1 MQLSRRIILDMHDT
15 AKPSVFVGSSKEGLP
30 IAKAV
35 QYRLAA
41 IADTEI
47 WNEGAFGLTYGTLE
61 SLVQILDRFE
71 FAILIL
77 TPDDLVLSRGEHQN
91 GPRDNLLLELGLFMG
106 KLGRARTFALYP
118 RNKDLKLPSDLA
130 GVALAAFDD
139 PGDPGR
145 LVNAIGPACYQ
156 IEMAIQAFSRDLRV
170 PQLQSEVRQQGVLLA
185 EQQRRLDEQ
194 QEMINSLAKYSIA
207 DHVFVI
213 LKYCYH
219 HVEYNFSRDNTNQM
233 RSLHY
238 LLDHGYVENLDV
250 NVLGSPVNLSEKL
263 VLTPAG
269 RLLVELRD
277 RAVSES
283 GA

>member
-1 MQLSRRIILDMHDT
+1 MISGMTTNDVV
-15 AKPSVFVGSSKEGLP
+15 KPSIFVGSSKEGLP
-30 IAKAV
+30 VAKAV
-35 QYRLAA
+35 QYRLAQ

-71 FAILIL
+71 FAILVL
-77 TPDDLVLSRGEHQN
+77 TPDDLVVSRGERQN

-106 KLGRARTFALYP
+106 KLGRAKTFVLYP

-130 GVALAAFDD
+130 GVAMAAFDD
-139 PGDPGR
+139 PDDPTR

-156 IEMAIQAFSRDLRV
+156 IEVAIQAFSRDLRV
-170 PQLQSEVRQQGVLLA
+170 PQLQSAIRQQGALLQ

-194 QEMINSLAKYSIA
+194 QDMINSLAKYSIA
-207 DHVFVI
+207 DHVFVM
-213 LKYCYH
+213 LDYCYR
-219 HVEYNFSRDNTNQM
+219 HVEYRFWKDDANQI
-233 RSLHY
+233 RSLHF
-238 LLDHGYVENLDV
+238 LLDHGYVQNLDI
-250 NVLGSPVNLSEKL
+250 NLLSSPVNLSETI

-277 RAVSES
+277 RASS
-283 GA
+283 AQR